1 MVITK
6 GIRSHKYGYPF
17 SIRNFYHLSKYHEC
31 DFVFFSNHD
40 KLIISL
46 QYLSM
51 KTEVYQ
57 QAEYYEIA
65 FDFVDVKKQIN
76 LFEEFISKY
85 SKIPVKSVMD
95 IACGPALQ
103 LREFA
108 KRGYKSTGLDLSKD
122 MLDYLKQKST
132 QEKSDIETVKANM
145 ADFMLNQKV
154 DFAYILMGSI
164 VYLKNNKE
172 LISHLKSV
180 ANTLNSGGLYIIENL
195 IINWADPKTW
205 ESRKWEMERGKIK
218 VDIFYQVSLKN
229 ELAQTIEQ
237 VIKLDINDNGKSM
250 TLEDRDE
257 LKLVM
262 PQEFKTIVE
271 LQDDFEFIGFFERR
285 KLEEL
290 TKSSSYNLIVLRKK

>member
-1 MVITK
+1 
-6 GIRSHKYGYPF
+6 
-17 SIRNFYHLSKYHEC
+17 
-31 DFVFFSNHD
+31 
-40 KLIISL
+40 
-46 QYLSM
+46 M

-65 FDFVDVKKQIN
+65 FDFVDVKEQVT
-76 LFEEFISKY
+76 LFENFISKY
-85 SKIPVKSVMD
+85 SKISVKSVMD

-122 MLDYLKQKST
+122 MLDYLRQKSL
-132 QEKSDIETVKANM
+132 QEKSDIKTIKANM
-145 ADFMLNQKV
+145 TDFMLDQKV

-164 VYLKNNKE
+164 IYLKNNKE

-180 ANTLNSGGLYIIENL
+180 ANNLNSGGLYIIENMVMT
-195 IINWADPKTW
+195 WADQKTW
-205 ESRKWEMERGKIK
+205 ESQKWDMKRGEIK
-218 VDIFYQVSLKN
+218 VGIFYQISLKN
-229 ELAQTIEQ
+229 ELTQTIEQ
-237 VIKLDINDNGKSM
+237 VIKLDINDNGKLT

-257 LKLVM
+257 LKLAM

-285 KLEEL
+285 KLKKL
-290 TKSSSYNLIVLRKK
+290 AKSSSYNLIVLRKK